1 VTATQRTDR
10 VIAPSPSPA
19 RTPSWP
25 RQPIRPRRHREAV
38 SGRIAAVLIVG
49 IILLPLVPLVIH
61 SFASRYVFPQ
71 LVPAEWSTRAWRI
84 VLAADGGT
92 WKALG
97 WSVAVATVVTA
108 LSLLV
113 AVPAGRVL
121 GLRSFRG
128 RRILEFLVLTPLLV
142 PAVAVAIG
150 LDITFIRL
158 GLSGTFWGLVLV
170 HLIPATPY
178 AVLVLAGVF
187 ANYDADFEAQART
200 LGAGPLSVFRHVTMP
215 AIMPGLIVAGFF
227 AFIVSWSQYVLTLQI
242 GGGKVLT
249 LPVLLVSTASGGD
262 VAITGAL
269 TIVFALPVVIL
280 LGVASRHVVRAGWG
294 TTGT

>member
-1 VTATQRTDR
+1 MTENQLTDR
-10 VIAPSPSPA
+10 VTSPSSSPPRAPS
-19 RTPSWP
+19 
-25 RQPIRPRRHREAV
+25 RPRRLRRTV
-38 SGRIAAVLIVG
+38 GSRIAFVLIVVA
-49 IILLPLVPLVIH
+49 ILFPLVPLVIH
-61 SFASRYVFPQ
+61 SFARGYVFPQ
-71 LVPAEWSTRAWRI
+71 LLPAEWSTRAWRI
-84 VLAADGGT
+84 VLATDGGT
-92 WKALG
+92 WNALR
-97 WSVAVATVVTA
+97 WSVVVAVAVTA

-113 AVPAGRVL
+113 ALPAGRAL
-121 GLRSFRG
+121 GLRAFRG
-128 RRILEFLVLTPLLV
+128 KRVLEFLVLTPLLV

-158 GLSGTFWGLVLV
+158 GLSGTFWGVVLV

-187 ANYDADFEAQART
+187 ANYDADLEAQART
-200 LGAGPLSVFRHVTMP
+200 LGASPLNVFRHVTMP
-215 AIMPGLIVAGFF
+215 AIKPGLIIAGFF

-269 TIVFALPVVIL
+269 TIVSALPVVVL
-280 LGVASRHVVRAGWG
+280 LGLASRHVVRAGLG

>member
-1 VTATQRTDR
+1 MG
-10 VIAPSPSPA
+10 S
-19 RTPSWP
+19 
-25 RQPIRPRRHREAV
+25 
-38 SGRIAAVLIVG
+38 RIAVVLIVVA
-49 IILLPLVPLVIH
+49 ILFPLVPLVIH
-61 SFASRYVFPQ
+61 SFARGYVFPQ
-71 LVPAEWSTRAWRI
+71 LLPAEWSTRAWRI
-84 VLAADGGT
+84 VLATDGGT
-92 WKALG
+92 WNAFR
-97 WSVAVATVVTA
+97 WSVVVAVAVTA

-113 AVPAGRVL
+113 ALPAGRVL
-121 GLRSFRG
+121 GLRTFRG
-128 RRILEFLVLTPLLV
+128 KRVLEFLVLTPLLV

-158 GLSGTFWGLVLV
+158 GLSGTFWGVVLV

-187 ANYDADFEAQART
+187 ANYDADLEAQART
-200 LGAGPLSVFRHVTMP
+200 LGASPLNVFRHVTMP
-215 AIMPGLIVAGFF
+215 AIKPGLIIAGFF

-242 GGGKVLT
+242 GGGKILT

-269 TIVFALPVVIL
+269 TIVSALPVVVL
-280 LGVASRHVVRAGWG
+280 LGLASRHVVRTGLG

>member
-1 VTATQRTDR
+1 MTEDQLTDR
-10 VIAPSPSPA
+10 VTSPSSSPSRAPS
-19 RTPSWP
+19 
-25 RQPIRPRRHREAV
+25 RPRRLRGTV
-38 SGRIAAVLIVG
+38 GSRIAVVLIVVA
-49 IILLPLVPLVIH
+49 ILFPLVPLVIH
-61 SFASRYVFPQ
+61 SFARGYVFPQ

-84 VLAADGGT
+84 VLATDGGT
-92 WKALG
+92 WNALR
-97 WSVAVATVVTA
+97 WSVVVAVAVTA
-108 LSLLV
+108 LALLV
-113 AVPAGRVL
+113 ALPAGRVL
-121 GLRSFRG
+121 GLRTFRG
-128 RRILEFLVLTPLLV
+128 KRVLEFLVLTPLLV

-158 GLSGTFWGLVLV
+158 GLSGTFWGVVLV

-187 ANYDADFEAQART
+187 ANYDADLEAQART
-200 LGAGPLSVFRHVTMP
+200 LGASPLNVFRHVTMP
-215 AIMPGLIVAGFF
+215 AIKPGLIIAGFF

-242 GGGKVLT
+242 GGGKILT

-269 TIVFALPVVIL
+269 TIVSALPVVVL
-280 LGVASRHVVRAGWG
+280 LGLASRHVVRTGLG

>member
-1 VTATQRTDR
+1 MTDR
-10 VIAPSPSPA
+10 VTSPSSSPPRAPS
-19 RTPSWP
+19 
-25 RQPIRPRRHREAV
+25 RPRRLRGTAG
-38 SGRIAAVLIVG
+38 SRIAVVLIVVA
-49 IILLPLVPLVIH
+49 ILFPLVPLVIH
-61 SFASRYVFPQ
+61 SFARGYVFPQ
-71 LVPAEWSTRAWRI
+71 LLPAEWSTRAWRI
-84 VLAADGGT
+84 VLATDGGT
-92 WKALG
+92 WNALR
-97 WSVAVATVVTA
+97 WSVVVAVAVTG

-113 AVPAGRVL
+113 ALPAGRVL
-121 GLRSFRG
+121 GLRTFRG
-128 RRILEFLVLTPLLV
+128 KRVLEFLVLTPLLV

-158 GLSGTFWGLVLV
+158 GLSGTFWGVVLV

-187 ANYDADFEAQART
+187 ANYDADLEAQART
-200 LGAGPLSVFRHVTMP
+200 LGASPLNVFRHVTMP
-215 AIMPGLIVAGFF
+215 AIKPGLIIAGFF

-242 GGGKVLT
+242 GGGKILT

-269 TIVFALPVVIL
+269 TIVSALPVVVL
-280 LGVASRHVVRAGWG
+280 LGLASRHVVRTGLG